1 MDNDEL
7 LAVLRSDIAGVNQRV
22 DDARSHLSQR
32 IDDTQAQL
40 SQRIED
46 TNQKIDDTRVQLSQR
61 IDDTQAQLSQRIE
74 DNSQKIDDTRAQL
87 SQRIE
92 DTNQKID
99 DTRVQLSERI
109 EDNSQ
114 RIGRVE
120 NGMTQVESRLAEG
133 FEHMYDHMHTG
144 HLELGRRIDAV
155 QTALLTVNQLRL
167 QGLSLVVALAAT
179 VAVVGSFA
187 LQLLGLL

>member
-7 LAVLRSDIAGVNQRV
+7 LAVLRSDIAGVNQRI

-40 SQRIED
+40 SERID
-46 TNQKIDDTRVQLSQR
+46 DNSQKIDDTRVQLNQR
-61 IDDTQAQLSQRIE
+61 IDDTQAQLNQRIE
-74 DNSQKIDDTRAQL
+74 DNSQKIDDA
-87 SQRIE
+87 
-92 DTNQKID
+92 
-99 DTRVQLSERI
+99 RVQLSERI

-120 NGMTQVESRLAEG
+120 NSMTQVESRLTEG

>member
-7 LAVLRSDIAGVNQRV
+7 LAVLRSDIAGVNQRI
-22 DDARSHLSQR
+22 DDTRSHLSQR

-40 SQRIED
+40 NQRIE
-46 TNQKIDDTRVQLSQR
+46 
-61 IDDTQAQLSQRIE
+61 DTQAQLSQRIE
-74 DNSQKIDDTRAQL
+74 HNSQKIDDTRAQL
-87 SQRIE
+87 SQGIE
-92 DTNQKID
+92 DTQTQLSQRIEHNSQKID
-99 DTRVQLSERI
+99 DTQVQLSQRI
-109 EDNSQ
+109 EDNSE
-114 RIGRVE
+114 RIGRLE
-120 NGMTQVESRLAEG
+120 NSMTQVESRLAEG
-133 FEHMYDHMHTG
+133 FEHMYDHTHTG